1 MAKYKTGFS
10 AKERN
15 NSEYCGFKN
24 WDTWSVSLILR
35 NDFRA
40 YKFVFNNKQRLLRM
54 SKLDK
59 LYAIRRFFISFVLS
73 IFVIDLFNT
82 SVNLLFSLQ

>member
-1 MAKYKTGFS
+1 M
-10 AKERN
+10 
-15 NSEYCGFKN
+15 
-24 WDTWSVSLILR
+24 SLILR

-59 LYAIRRFFISFVLS
+59 LYAIRRNSNIPFSGISFKNVDATELNQ
-73 IFVIDLFNT
+73 VISML
-82 SVNLLFSLQ
+82 